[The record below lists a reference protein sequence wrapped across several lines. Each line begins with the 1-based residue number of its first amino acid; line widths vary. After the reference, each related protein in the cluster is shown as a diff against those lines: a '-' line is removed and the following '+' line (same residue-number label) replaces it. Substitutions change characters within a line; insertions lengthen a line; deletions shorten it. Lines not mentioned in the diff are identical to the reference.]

1 MRTMKWKIK
10 EIEIKNQI
18 VLAPMAGTSNPSYMK
33 ICEEMGV
40 GYVVTE
46 LISSE
51 AITRGNKKTLEML
64 KGIEKLNIPVGIQ
77 IFGSNPETMRKA
89 AKIITD
95 LYPKVII
102 DINMGCPV
110 PKVAIK
116 AESGSALLKNPE
128 KIREIVKE
136 VVNGINNPV
145 TVKLRSGW
153 DEDHIN
159 AVEIAKICEEA
170 GASAIAIHART
181 RSLGYGGHANWD
193 IIKQVKENVSIPVI
207 GNGDVKS
214 PLDAL
219 RMLKETNCD
228 AVMIGRA
235 AIGNPWLL
243 KECAEYLE
251 TGELISKP
259 TNKDKL
265 EMIKHHYRL
274 LKEDK
279 NESVALLEIRYH
291 ALAYLKG
298 MPDAKIYK
306 DLLCKA
312 KNEEEFLNI
321 LNDYEKNL
329 NE

>member
-1 MRTMKWKIK
+1 MKWKIK
-10 EIEIKNQI
+10 DIEIKNQI

-51 AITRGNKKTLEML
+51 AIIRGNKKTLEML

-321 LNDYEKNL
+321 LNDNEKNL

>member
-1 MRTMKWKIK
+1 MKWKIK

-77 IFGSNPETMRKA
+77 IFGSNPGTMREA

-95 LYPKVII
+95 LYPQVII

-110 PKVAIK
+110 PKVALR

-128 KIREIVKE
+128 KVREIVKE
-136 VVNGINNPV
+136 VVNGIKNPV

-153 DEDHIN
+153 DEEHIN

-181 RSLGYGGHANWD
+181 RSLGYSGKANWD

-219 RMLKETNCD
+219 KMLKKTNCD

-251 TGELISKP
+251 TGKQTFKP
-259 TNKDKL
+259 TNKEKI
-265 EMIKHHYRL
+265 EMIRHHFQL

-279 NESVALLEIRYH
+279 KESTALLEIRYH

-298 MPDAKIYK
+298 MPDAKTYK

-312 KNEEEFLNI
+312 KSEEEFLNI
-321 LNDYEKNL
+321 LNDYEQAL

>member
-1 MRTMKWKIK
+1 MKWKIK
-10 EIEIKNQI
+10 DKEIKNQI

-33 ICEEMGV
+33 ICEEMGI

-110 PKVAIK
+110 PKVALR

-128 KIREIVKE
+128 KVREIVKE
-136 VVNGINNPV
+136 VVNGIKNPV

-181 RSLGYGGHANWD
+181 RALGYSGHANWD

-312 KNEEEFLNI
+312 KNEEEFLKI
-321 LNDYEKNL
+321 LNDYEKIL

>member
-1 MRTMKWKIK
+1 MKWKIK

-51 AITRGNKKTLEML
+51 AIIRGNKKTLEML

>member
-1 MRTMKWKIK
+1 MKWKIK
-10 EIEIKNQI
+10 DIEIKNQI

-51 AITRGNKKTLEML
+51 AIIRGNKKTLEML

>member
-1 MRTMKWKIK
+1 MKWKIK
-10 EIEIKNQI
+10 DIEIKNQI

-51 AITRGNKKTLEML
+51 AIIRGNKKTLEML

-312 KNEEEFLNI
+312 KNEEEFLKI

>member
-1 MRTMKWKIK
+1 
-10 EIEIKNQI
+10 
-18 VLAPMAGTSNPSYMK
+18 
-33 ICEEMGV
+33 
-40 GYVVTE
+40 
-46 LISSE
+46 
-51 AITRGNKKTLEML
+51 ML
-64 KGIEKLNIPVGIQ
+64 KK
-77 IFGSNPETMRKA
+77 
-89 AKIITD
+89 
-95 LYPKVII
+95 
-102 DINMGCPV
+102 
-110 PKVAIK
+110 
-116 AESGSALLKNPE
+116 
-128 KIREIVKE
+128 
-136 VVNGINNPV
+136 
-145 TVKLRSGW
+145 
-153 DEDHIN
+153 
-159 AVEIAKICEEA
+159 
-170 GASAIAIHART
+170 
-181 RSLGYGGHANWD
+181 
-193 IIKQVKENVSIPVI
+193 
-207 GNGDVKS
+207 
-214 PLDAL
+214 
-219 RMLKETNCD
+219 TNCD

>member
-1 MRTMKWKIK
+1 MKWKIK
-10 EIEIKNQI
+10 DIEIKNQI

-51 AITRGNKKTLEML
+51 AIIRGNKKTLNML

>member
-1 MRTMKWKIK
+1 MKWKIK
-10 EIEIKNQI
+10 DIEIKNQI

-51 AITRGNKKTLEML
+51 AIIRGNKKTLEML

-312 KNEEEFLNI
+312 KNEEEFLKI
-321 LNDYEKNL
+321 LNDYEKIL

>member
-1 MRTMKWKIK
+1 MKWKIK
-10 EIEIKNQI
+10 DKEIKNQI

-33 ICEEMGV
+33 ICEEMGI

-51 AITRGNKKTLEML
+51 AITRGNKKTLNML

-77 IFGSNPETMRKA
+77 IFGSNPETMREA
-89 AKIITD
+89 AKIITN
-95 LYPKVII
+95 LYPEVII

-110 PKVAIK
+110 PKVALR

-128 KIREIVKE
+128 KVREIVKE
-136 VVNGINNPV
+136 VVNGIKNPV

-153 DEDHIN
+153 DEEHIN

-181 RSLGYGGHANWD
+181 RSLGYSGKANWD

-251 TGELISKP
+251 TGKRTFNP
-259 TNKDKL
+259 TNKEKI
-265 EMIKHHYRL
+265 EMIRHHFQL

-279 NESVALLEIRYH
+279 KESTALLEIRYH

-298 MPDAKIYK
+298 MPDAKTYK

-321 LNDYEKNL
+321 LNDYEKIL